1 MRNKHNSSAQE
12 QKKVRVFSAIQHSS
26 VCGKYLISYKTAS
39 DVYVKAYQSA
49 RMEDKN
55 DQVAG

>member
-12 QKKVRVFSAIQHSS
+12 QKKVRVFSAIQHSP
-26 VCGKYLISYKTAS
+26 VGNKYLISYKTNMDA
-39 DVYVKAYQSA
+39 YVSAYQNV

-55 DQVAG
+55 DQAAS

>member
-12 QKKVRVFSAIQHSS
+12 QKKVRVFSAIQHSPARN
-26 VCGKYLISYKTAS
+26 KYLISYKTKA
-39 DVYVKAYQSA
+39 DVYVKAYETV

-55 DQVAG
+55 D